1 MDFRKFLTLPL
12 AVLVLFAAV
21 PGFAAD
27 VSELERRLNIM
38 SDELDKVKSSS
49 GGSGIAH
56 RTSVHG
62 YGEVHWGTD
71 ADGDMLVDSHRFV
84 IGVHSEITDWI
95 HLNAEIDF
103 EHAAQQLEFEFGYLD
118 FLVSDAL
125 NFRAGTMLM
134 PMGNLNEFHEPN
146 NFFTVERPE
155 YHSKLIPTTWQQAG
169 FGIHGAQGDLSYRLY
184 LTNAVQSVNDS
195 RDFNDDSF
203 IRSGREQ
210 VNYSEV
216 GNIALSGRL
225 EKKAPGG
232 QAGFSFYTGGST
244 GSYIP
249 EDGQT
254 TIVEFDYKTKR
265 GALDLDFGIFKGW
278 VEDTLEINNACD
290 MDDVACGGDV
300 PQSAFGILMT
310 AGVHVPELMKMN
322 TIHDFIPFIQ
332 YQKIRPQDEVGDTAA
347 VVPESNWDVFTV
359 GVAYKPDPKVALKV
373 DYITKWYGGT
383 EVSTDSM
390 YGGPGTSGS
399 ALNMAVAYQY

>member
-1 MDFRKFLTLPL
+1 
-12 AVLVLFAAV
+12 
-21 PGFAAD
+21 
-27 VSELERRLNIM
+27 
-38 SDELDKVKSSS
+38 
-49 GGSGIAH
+49 
-56 RTSVHG
+56 
-62 YGEVHWGTD
+62 
-71 ADGDMLVDSHRFV
+71 
-84 IGVHSEITDWI
+84 
-95 HLNAEIDF
+95 
-103 EHAAQQLEFEFGYLD
+103 
-118 FLVSDAL
+118 
-125 NFRAGTMLM
+125 M

-169 FGIHGAQGDLSYRLY
+169 FGIHGAQGDFSYRVY

-195 RDFNDDSF
+195 RDYNDDSF

-232 QAGFSFYTGGST
+232 QVGVSFYTGGST

-254 TIVEFDYKTKR
+254 TIIELDYKTKR

-332 YQKIRPQDEVGDTAA
+332 YQKIRPQDEVGDNAT
-347 VVPESNWDVFTV
+347 VVPQSNYDVLTV
-359 GVAYKPDPKVALKV
+359 GVAYKPDPKVALKAN
-373 DYITKWYGGT
+373 YKTIYYGGT
-383 EVSTDSM
+383 EVANTL
-390 YGGPGTSGS
+390 YGAAGTSGS
-399 ALNMAVAYQY
+399 SFNMGVAYQY